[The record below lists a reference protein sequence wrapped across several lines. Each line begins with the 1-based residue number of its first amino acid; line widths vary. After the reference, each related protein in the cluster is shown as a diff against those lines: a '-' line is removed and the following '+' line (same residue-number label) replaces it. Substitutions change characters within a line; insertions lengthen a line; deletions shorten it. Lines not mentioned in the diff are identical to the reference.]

1 MHGTSYMSDAR
12 VRTHHATDASATGG
26 GFKLAVQLLH
36 CARGVEAFRQQN
48 DPIQE
53 EEGRDPV
60 DDILHQLYS
69 VGRRTRSRKVTFTM
83 WRREDIFGLCREG
96 VGLSHVP

>member
-1 MHGTSYMSDAR
+1 MWLWLSVRHQ
-12 VRTHHATDASATGG
+12 VRTHHPADASATGSC
-26 GFKLAVQLLH
+26 FKLAMQLLH
-36 CARGVEAFRQQN
+36 RTRGVEAFRQQN

-69 VGRRTRSRKVTFTM
+69 GERKTRSREMTFTTTQ
-83 WRREDIFGLCREG
+83 REDVFSFWREE
-96 VGLSHVP
+96 VRVSDVL

>member
-1 MHGTSYMSDAR
+1 MWLWLSVRHQ
-12 VRTHHATDASATGG
+12 VRTHHPADASATGSC
-26 GFKLAVQLLH
+26 FKLAMQLLH
-36 CARGVEAFRQQN
+36 CTRGVEAFRQQN

-69 VGRRTRSRKVTFTM
+69 GERKKVQRNDIYHTTKRRRFQLLEGRR
-83 WRREDIFGLCREG
+83 EG
-96 VGLSHVP
+96 E